1 MVHTGKIFN
10 YTKENKL
17 ANYTDIHFDVLW
29 YLLHLTKVNRCIS
42 QESLREFLVRY
53 LLITETDLNQSA
65 LNFINDGILIDGTI
79 NNKTFTFYVKDLINL
94 MGFSYSDHKYNIQG
108 TLDNFIQEY
117 QFKSFSIKL
126 EDGRGTADNPHKISH
141 DVLPLAFMELKNLLL
156 IDSLTISFKEKI
168 DDISEEELQ
177 KVLLFT
183 DFVMKDIN
191 MSVFDEYKASF
202 PEVTQIF
209 KERHLKENIF
219 NFDVYTAMDRTKL
232 IKIYE
237 QILPNDQFQSF
248 IENGTADEDLM
259 CDLQYANTH
268 IIFAYGV
275 KHHFITL
282 SDDDYSLIDDVNY
295 ADFEIEYEDLV
306 GEDGEMY
313 TTQSIYDA
321 WKMEKW
327 IHLVP

>member
-1 MVHTGKIFN
+1 MVRTGKIFN
-10 YTKENKL
+10 YTKENKI

-53 LLITETDLNQSA
+53 LLISETDLNQSA
-65 LNFINDGILIDGTI
+65 LDFINYGILIDGTI

-94 MGFSYSDHKYNIQG
+94 MGFSSSNSKYNIQG
-108 TLDNFIQEY
+108 KLNEFIYEY
-117 QFKSFSIKL
+117 QFIPPNVKFEPDETSNN
-126 EDGRGTADNPHKISH
+126 RVKIS
-141 DVLPLAFMELKNLLL
+141 DDWLLFEFMKLNNLLL

-202 PEVTQIF
+202 PEATQIF

-219 NFDVYTAMDRTKL
+219 NFDVYNGMDRTKL

-248 IENGTADEDLM
+248 IENGTSDEDLI

-275 KHHFITL
+275 KHHFIKL
-282 SDDDYSLIDDVNY
+282 SDDDFSLIDDVNY

-321 WKMEKW
+321 WKMDKW
-327 IHLVP
+327 IHLLP